1 MLHDEDET
9 LLMQESFTG
18 LPSLLHQ
25 LADRDVQRVLVEG
38 GPTTVHRF
46 LEAGLVD
53 EVFLVHS
60 GAVHQ
65 TPVPS
70 GIDAAVLAKAGLSN
84 QEELVWG
91 EERVEHYVRNV
102 IEA

>member
-1 MLHDEDET
+1 
-9 LLMQESFTG
+9 MQDTFSG

-25 LADRDVQRVLVEG
+25 LADQEIQRVLVEG

-60 GAVHQ
+60 NVVHQ
-65 TPVPS
+65 RPVPS
-70 GIDAAVLAKAGLSN
+70 NLDEDILREAGLTR
-84 QEELVWG
+84 EADYVWG
-91 EERVEHYVRNV
+91 DERVAYFVKQTS
-102 IEA
+102 EA